1 MEPDAVVQKVKA
13 NLKKNFY
20 PPEEALKICMEY
32 ERTEACAILCK
43 FIGMYKKSVKHY
55 VDLVNKSI
63 NNSKNVQLFKEE
75 LYELDKHIRVTLL
88 KQKRML
94 ADKEMEYHRNLRS
107 SMSEQN
113 TMDVGDFQQLSV
125 DIESLLINS
134 RSDLIPAAYNS
145 SFNMKEKFVDA
156 IQLKLFISQKCELI

>member
-1 MEPDAVVQKVKA
+1 M
-13 NLKKNFY
+13 
-20 PPEEALKICMEY
+20 
-32 ERTEACAILCK
+32 
-43 FIGMYKKSVKHY
+43 
-55 VDLVNKSI
+55 
-63 NNSKNVQLFKEE
+63 
-75 LYELDKHIRVTLL
+75 

-156 IQLKLFISQKCELI
+156 IQIKLFISQKCELI